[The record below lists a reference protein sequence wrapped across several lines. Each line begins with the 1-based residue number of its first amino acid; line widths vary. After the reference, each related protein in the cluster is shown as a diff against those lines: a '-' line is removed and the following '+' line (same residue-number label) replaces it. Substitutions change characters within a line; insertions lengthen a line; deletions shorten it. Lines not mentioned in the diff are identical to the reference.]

1 VEMVVLED
9 PECQL
14 PNHQLDNKVEASTG
28 KLFQNAFQLA
38 KLIQLR
44 LKLEQSYGED
54 LITTEMDIAHSLSA
68 RRDSVML
75 SRMMHSLRLPQL
87 S

>member
-1 VEMVVLED
+1 MLVVD

-14 PNHQLDNKVEASTG
+14 LNHLLGNKAEESIE
-28 KLFQNAFQLA
+28 KPLQELFQLA
-38 KLIQLR
+38 KMIHKR
-44 LKLEQSYGED
+44 LKLEQNYGEVS
-54 LITTEMDIAHSLSA
+54 ITTEMDIAHSLSA

-75 SRMMHSLRLPQL
+75 SRMINFLRLLQP